1 MTQANQ
7 TAVSSIFFYTLF
19 FTRETADKEKLRKFY
34 NEERN
39 RNVCRKGS
47 KAT

>member
-1 MTQANQ
+1 MTKANQ
-7 TAVSSIFFYTLF
+7 AAVSSTFFYTLF
-19 FTRETADKEKLRKFY
+19 FTKETADKENLRRFY